1 MVLII
6 ARSNLN
12 INLLPPLQIIIPTL
26 ALAAPFSLYTSMC
39 KRITGDNL
47 YEALVDN
54 LQTTEGK
61 ASLTDTLRM
70 ILE

>member
-1 MVLII
+1 
-6 ARSNLN
+6 
-12 INLLPPLQIIIPTL
+12 
-26 ALAAPFSLYTSMC
+26 MC
-39 KRITGDNL
+39 QRITGDNL

>member
-1 MVLII
+1 MVLVI
-6 ARSNLN
+6 ARAS
-12 INLLPPLQIIIPTL
+12 INASLIPPLQIIIPTL

-54 LQTTEGK
+54 LQKTDGNT
-61 ASLTDTLRM
+61 SLTDTLRM
-70 ILE
+70 IL